1 MAPGGT
7 GGDPDRPLTRRPLI
21 VFLHGTRLSSAQW
34 TPQVEALAD
43 EFETMALDLPGHGRH
58 ADEPFTLEGA
68 AEFVAEAI
76 HSEDRGPAILVGLS
90 LGGYVAMDVAARW
103 PDRVAGLVI
112 AGATA
117 EPTSYRAVP
126 YRALAIVLRRVRV
139 AWLTRVNEW
148 FFRLR
153 YPAPV
158 ADPIVLAGW
167 AFEGGSVAV
176 RSLVGHDFRSR
187 LAAYPGPTLLING
200 ELDVL
205 FRLFEPAFAT
215 VAANPTRVVIRRAA
229 HLSNLDQPER
239 FTAAVRRFARR
250 VVEPV

>member
-1 MAPGGT
+1 
-7 GGDPDRPLTRRPLI
+7 
-21 VFLHGTRLSSAQW
+21 
-34 TPQVEALAD
+34 
-43 EFETMALDLPGHGRH
+43 
-58 ADEPFTLEGA
+58 
-68 AEFVAEAI
+68 
-76 HSEDRGPAILVGLS
+76 
-90 LGGYVAMDVAARW
+90 
-103 PDRVAGLVI
+103 
-112 AGATA
+112 
-117 EPTSYRAVP
+117 
-126 YRALAIVLRRVRV
+126 
-139 AWLTRVNEW
+139 VNEW

-250 VVEPV
+250 VVDPV